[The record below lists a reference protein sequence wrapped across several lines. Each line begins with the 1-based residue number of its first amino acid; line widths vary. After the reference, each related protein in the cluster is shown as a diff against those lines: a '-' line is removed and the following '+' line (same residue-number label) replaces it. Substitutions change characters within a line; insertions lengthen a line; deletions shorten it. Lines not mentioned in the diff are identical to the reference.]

1 MATGTKICKICGAEY
16 PYCKTV
22 FKPGVF
28 RWSDVAC
35 SDEHGAEYLAK
46 IIASRS
52 EAKAAETKVE
62 NDAVAVVDNE
72 VGGGDERVEAVEAK
86 PEVKKTR
93 RKKVEAE
100 EPAIEE

>member
-1 MATGTKICKICGAEY
+1 MATGTKICKICGKEY

-35 SDEHGAEYLAK
+35 CEEHGKEYLAK

-52 EAKAAETKVE
+52 EANKD
-62 NDAVAVVDNE
+62 NDAVAVVDDKVSGSDELHKDVE
-72 VGGGDERVEAVEAK
+72 VK
-86 PEVKKTR
+86 PVAKKTR